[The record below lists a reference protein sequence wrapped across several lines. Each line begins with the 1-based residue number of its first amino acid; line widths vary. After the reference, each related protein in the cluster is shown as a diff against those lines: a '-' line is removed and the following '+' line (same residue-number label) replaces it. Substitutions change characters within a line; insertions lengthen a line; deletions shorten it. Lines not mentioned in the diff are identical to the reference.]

1 MSLKDAIK
9 KFTDSVM
16 DLTNLEVTTYT
27 GKIEQV
33 IDATSGQI
41 RWDEFKPNSGK
52 LVLVAATLIRPNL
65 NTVNFRAS
73 DSEQGDFKS
82 LIELHMAAVDSARN
96 GRAALVKI
104 FSGLLP
110 THLGG

>member
-27 GKIEQV
+27 GRIEQV
-33 IDATSGQI
+33 VDPTSGQI
-41 RWDEFKPNSGK
+41 KWDELRPNNGK
-52 LVLVAATLIRPNL
+52 LVLAAATLIRPNL
-65 NTVNFRAS
+65 NTVNFRS
-73 DSEQGDFKS
+73 SESEQGDFKA
-82 LIELHMAAVDSARN
+82 LLELHMAAVDSARN

-104 FSGLLP
+104 FAGLLP
-110 THLGG
+110 IHLGG